1 MWVVGIFPAFQCLA
15 HGIECMA
22 DGIQILGRVKCR
34 FLQMIKQ
41 TLALIS
47 NHPYAATSCSC
58 RTLIVEVKE

>member
-22 DGIQILGRVKCR
+22 DGIQ
-34 FLQMIKQ
+34 Q